1 MSTRFSFLIVA
12 LSSLLLGAFSFSQT
26 PANPALQL
34 SLSRNFGYSS
44 GTGEIQGTFTMRA
57 AGPADLQRVVF
68 YVDDQVI
75 GEATAPP
82 FSLRFVT
89 DSYPIGI
96 HTLKATGETAS
107 GEQLQSNLLRLKFVT
122 AGEGWQSAMRI
133 VIPILGTVFLVI
145 IASFVIPLLMGR
157 RRQPVP
163 MGQPR
168 KYGVSGGTICTKCGR
183 PFALHFLSLHI
194 GMGKLERC
202 PHCGRW
208 GMVHSLPRDQLQAA
222 EKAELAQAASPA
234 QLSPTSSEE
243 KSRKE
248 LDDSR
253 YTEL

>member
-1 MSTRFSFLIVA
+1 MSTRFSLLIAA
-12 LSSLLLGAFSFSQT
+12 LSGLLLGASSFSQT
-26 PANPALQL
+26 PTSPALKL

-44 GTGEIQGTFTMRA
+44 GTGEIQGTFSMKA
-57 AGPADLQRVVF
+57 AGPADLQRVDF
-68 YVDDQVI
+68 YIDDKVI

-107 GEQLQSNLLRLKFVT
+107 GEKLQSNLLRLKFVT
-122 AGEGWQSAMRI
+122 AGEGWQSAIRI
-133 VIPILGTVFLVI
+133 VVPILGIVFLVI

-168 KYGVSGGTICTKCGR
+168 KYGVSGGTICAKCGR
-183 PFALHFLSLHI
+183 PFALHFWSLHI

-208 GMVHSLPRDQLQAA
+208 GMVHSLPRDQLLAA
-222 EKAELAQAASPA
+222 EQAELAPAASPA
-234 QLSPTSSEE
+234 QLSPTGSEE